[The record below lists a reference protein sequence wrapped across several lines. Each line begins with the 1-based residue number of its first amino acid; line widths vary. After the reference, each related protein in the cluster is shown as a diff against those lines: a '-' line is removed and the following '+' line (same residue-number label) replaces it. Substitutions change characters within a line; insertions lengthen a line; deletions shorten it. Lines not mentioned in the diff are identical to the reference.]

1 MPTDTAEALAPRKD
15 AILRAAI
22 EEAKEQGYQWITRD
36 AVARRAGVGA
46 GSVNVAFGTMREL
59 KRSVLRSAVA
69 GRIVEIVAQGLADAH
84 PIAKDAPSDL
94 KQEAARLL
102 VQ

>member
-1 MPTDTAEALAPRKD
+1 MPNETAQALAERKD
-15 AILRAAI
+15 AILAAAV

-46 GSVNVAFGTMREL
+46 GSVNVAFGTMRDL
-59 KRSVLRSAVA
+59 KRAVLRLAVDT
-69 GRIVEIVAQGLADAH
+69 RIVEIVAQGLADAH

-102 VQ
+102 VA

>member
-1 MPTDTAEALAPRKD
+1 MQTETAQALAERKA
-15 AILRAAI
+15 AILAAAV

-46 GSVNVAFGTMREL
+46 GSVNVAFGRMVEL
-59 KRSVLRSAVA
+59 KRAVLREAVA
-69 GRIVEIVAQGLADAH
+69 RRIVEIVAQGLADGH

-94 KQEAARLL
+94 KSEAVALL
-102 VQ
+102 VS